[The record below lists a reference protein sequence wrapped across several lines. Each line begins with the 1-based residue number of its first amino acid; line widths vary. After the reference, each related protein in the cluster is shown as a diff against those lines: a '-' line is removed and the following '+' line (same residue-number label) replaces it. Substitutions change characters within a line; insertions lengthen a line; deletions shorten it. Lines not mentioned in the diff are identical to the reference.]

1 MAPVG
6 RWQQNRDL
14 SWYAKGDKDAAGSAE
29 EAAAKLRS
37 EREEEIKRIKEA
49 EQEAMARAL
58 GLPVASRSSNN
69 ANMTP
74 LGGKEVE
81 RAIQE
86 SSAADEGAQDG
97 GGSRGVGFG
106 SFRGTGGTKAGDQG
120 DRMEGT
126 GYEMVPEKGLERR
139 GTRDGRGTRGGRGE
153 NGDRRRGDMNSDEDR
168 AAGRDRRSK
177 RYERVDERQ
186 IRRRRHSPSADRD
199 YGVRCRDRSRSTG
212 RRRHRSRSSD
222 MDAYK
227 RHRPLSRSRSQNR
240 WRGRGAR
247 EKRARER
254 SSSPAQRRSHHD
266 RRSRR
271 NEDYDRGR

>member
-1 MAPVG
+1 MDLVASIRKEGSRGGRDSFKWSDVKTSTHRENYLGHSLMAPVG

-29 EAAAKLRS
+29 EAAAKPRS

-126 GYEMVPEKGLERR
+126 GYEMVPENGLEQR
-139 GTRDGRGTRGGRGE
+139 GTRDGRGTRGGREIVGFDAGTARDRLGGE
-153 NGDRRRGDMNSDEDR
+153 DIVRDQVIWTPIKGTVHYLDHGAKTDGGEEARGRSVPVNGALLPLSVEVIMIAVPGGTKTTIEEDR
-168 AAGRDRRSK
+168 K
-177 RYERVDERQ
+177 EHNY
-186 IRRRRHSPSADRD
+186 
-199 YGVRCRDRSRSTG
+199 
-212 RRRHRSRSSD
+212 
-222 MDAYK
+222 
-227 RHRPLSRSRSQNR
+227 
-240 WRGRGAR
+240 
-247 EKRARER
+247 
-254 SSSPAQRRSHHD
+254 
-266 RRSRR
+266 
-271 NEDYDRGR
+271 

>member
-1 MAPVG
+1 MDLVASIRKEGSRGGRDSFKWSDVKTSTHRENYLGHSLMAPVG

-86 SSAADEGAQDG
+86 SNAADEGAQDG

-126 GYEMVPEKGLERR
+126 GYEMVPENGLEQR
-139 GTRDGRGTRGGRGE
+139 GTRDGRGTRGGCEIMGFDTRAARDRLGGEDIVRDQVIWTPIKGTVHYLDHGAKTDGGGEARGRSVPV
-153 NGDRRRGDMNSDEDR
+153 NGALLPLSVEVIMIAVPGGTKTMIEEDR
-168 AAGRDRRSK
+168 K
-177 RYERVDERQ
+177 E
-186 IRRRRHSPSADRD
+186 
-199 YGVRCRDRSRSTG
+199 
-212 RRRHRSRSSD
+212 
-222 MDAYK
+222 
-227 RHRPLSRSRSQNR
+227 QN
-240 WRGRGAR
+240 
-247 EKRARER
+247 
-254 SSSPAQRRSHHD
+254 D
-266 RRSRR
+266 
-271 NEDYDRGR
+271 